1 MHWKQCGPLGCLPA
15 LRPPQ
20 LLQDRQ
26 GGSHCTK
33 VSIYLSIYLCVH
45 ISVFQPYAHLSSCR
59 TAKGALIVPRYLS
72 IYLSIYVY
80 TYLSSSPTP
89 TSALAG
95 PSRGL
100 SLYQGIYLS
109 INLSIYLSIST
120 YIYLSRCMSMSVS
133 DTARLTSTVNSAEK
147 SLSQILLTTCVG
159 SKVSMHIYLLQSVH
173 LLSAI
178 EMN

>member
-33 VSIYLSIYLCVH
+33 VSI
-45 ISVFQPYAHLSSCR
+45 
-59 TAKGALIVPRYLS
+59 YLS

-159 SKVSMHIYLLQSVH
+159 SKVFIHVYH
-173 LLSAI
+173 R
-178 EMN
+178 